1 MSVGAR
7 IGRFRLVE
15 RISVRKPPASDSAF
29 RSYPVESWLGHDEK
43 LDRPVSI
50 RLLRTDDARIASVL
64 GAARAAALVDDPRLM
79 RVLDVIP
86 MDGESSEAPRT
97 AIISEW
103 AEGQSLVDHL
113 ETSGPATAAAALMV
127 VGDVA
132 SALALA
138 LDQGVPHGRLSPT
151 TVFLTEG
158 GEVRVRGL
166 AVDAALFGPLD
177 SDSRSGRV
185 VNDDVDGLG
194 SLLYALVTGY
204 WPDPSVDPAE
214 VGIPLAPLTGRSVPL
229 PSRVRAQV
237 PRPIDEVVG
246 RSVLSISRP
255 RGSIR
260 IADASGFATAATA
273 ALDRLTPLVPT
284 SLRIAR
290 PQVTTGRRITRTVGI
305 LAAVGIVILTFAAG
319 MTLLTAGS
327 GNAEEIAA
335 ATEATDLL
343 TSEAVP
349 FAEEFAFSAAQ
360 VPVSILSVRS
370 YDPFSDDDENGKPD
384 KRKGRENEE
393 SALLAIDVDPATE
406 WVTETYATAD
416 ADGKGGVGLIIDLG
430 QPMNIS
436 AVTLNLRGY
445 GTDVQVKVADEI
457 QKEPDLWTP
466 FVDVEKVGPEI
477 ELRSP
482 RPVRGQYVLVWL
494 DSLPSEPG
502 GTGRYTGGIGQIQ
515 VFATPDEEPAA

>member
-1 MSVGAR
+1 MSAGAR

-15 RISVRKPPASDSAF
+15 RISVRTPPPGDTAF

-50 RLLRTDDARIASVL
+50 RLVRTDDARIATVL

-86 MDGESSEAPRT
+86 MEGGASDAPRT

-113 ETSGPATAAAALMV
+113 ETSGPATPAAALMV

-138 LDQGVPHGRLSPT
+138 LDHGVPHSRLSPT
-151 TVFLTEG
+151 TVYLTEG
-158 GEVRVRGL
+158 GDVRVRGL

-177 SDSRSGRV
+177 SDNRSGRV
-185 VNDDVDGLG
+185 LNDDVDGLG

-204 WPDPSVDPAE
+204 WPDPSVDPVE
-214 VGIPLAPLTGRSVPL
+214 VGIPLAPLTGRTVPL

-237 PRPIDEVVG
+237 PRPIDDVVG
-246 RSVLSISRP
+246 RSVLAISRP

-260 IADASGFATAATA
+260 IADASGFATATTA

-290 PQVTTGRRITRTVGI
+290 PQVPTGRRITRTVGI
-305 LAAVGIVILTFAAG
+305 IAAVGIVILTFAAG

-327 GNAEEIAA
+327 GSATVEEQAQ
-335 ATEATDLL
+335 ATEILGSD
-343 TSEAVP
+343 AVP
-349 FAEEFAFSAAQ
+349 FVEEFAFSTAQ
-360 VPVSILSVRS
+360 VPVPIISVRS
-370 YDPFSDDDENGKPD
+370 YDPFSDDDENGKTD

-393 SALLAIDVDPATE
+393 AAGLAIDVDPATE
-406 WVTETYATAD
+406 WVTETYTTAD
-416 ADGKGGVGLIIDLG
+416 ADGKGGVGLIADLG
-430 QPMNIS
+430 QSMNIS
-436 AVTLNLRGY
+436 AITLNLRGY
-445 GTDVQVKVADEI
+445 GTSVQVKVADEI

-466 FVDVEKVGPEI
+466 FVEVAKVGPEI

-502 GTGRYTGGIGQIQ
+502 AGGRFTGGIGQIQ
-515 VFATPDEEPAA
+515 VFATPDEDPAA

>member
-1 MSVGAR
+1 MTAGTR

-15 RISVRKPPASDSAF
+15 RISVRMPPASDAAF
-29 RSYPVESWLGHDEK
+29 RSYPVESWFGHDEM

-50 RLLRTDDARIASVL
+50 RLVRTDDARIASVL

-79 RVLDVIP
+79 RVLDVIGMEAGP
-86 MDGESSEAPRT
+86 SDAPRT

-138 LDQGVPHGRLSPT
+138 LDKGVPHGRLSPT
-151 TVFLTEG
+151 TVYLTEG

-177 SDSRSGRV
+177 SDNRSGRV
-185 VNDDVDGLG
+185 LHDDVDGLG

-204 WPDPSVDPAE
+204 WPDPTVDPVE
-214 VGIPLAPLTGRSVPL
+214 VGIPLAPLTGRTVPL

-237 PRPIDEVVG
+237 PRPVDDVVG

-260 IADASGFATAATA
+260 IADASGFATACTA

-290 PQVTTGRRITRTVGI
+290 PQVPQVRGVTRSIGI
-305 LAAVGIVILTFAAG
+305 VAAVGIVVATFTGGVLLLSSDSSTAEAQSTSTDPAA
-319 MTLLTAGS
+319 
-327 GNAEEIAA
+327 
-335 ATEATDLL
+335 LL
-343 TSEAVP
+343 TSDAVP
-349 FAEEFAFSAAQ
+349 FVEEFAFSSAQ
-360 VPVSILSVRS
+360 APIPIVSVRS
-370 YDPFSDDDENGKPD
+370 FDPFADDNEDGKTD

-393 SALLAIDVDPATE
+393 DAPLAIDVDPSTE
-406 WVTETYATAD
+406 WVTDTYDTPD
-416 ADGKGGVGLIIDLG
+416 AEGKGGVGLIADLG
-430 QPMNIS
+430 TPMNIS
-436 AVTLNLRGY
+436 AVSLNLRGY
-445 GTDVQVKVADEI
+445 GTDVQVRVADEI

-466 FVDVEKVGPEI
+466 FVEVSKVGPEI
-477 ELRSP
+477 ELRAP
-482 RPVRGQYVLVWL
+482 RPVRGQYVLIWL
-494 DSLPSEPG
+494 SALPRDPG
-502 GTGRYTGGIGQIQ
+502 STERYTGGIGQIQ

>member
-1 MSVGAR
+1 MSAGTR

-15 RISVRKPPASDSAF
+15 QISVRMPPKSDAAF
-29 RSYPVESWLGHDEK
+29 RSYPVESWLGHDEM

-50 RLLRTDDARIASVL
+50 RLVRTDDARIASVL

-79 RVLDVIP
+79 RVLDVVS
-86 MDGESSEAPRT
+86 MDAGPSDAPRT

-113 ETSGPATAAAALMV
+113 ETSGPATPAAALMV

-138 LDQGVPHGRLSPT
+138 LDKGVPHGRLSPT
-151 TVFLTEG
+151 TVYLTEG

-177 SDSRSGRV
+177 SDNRSGRV
-185 VNDDVDGLG
+185 LHDDVDGLG

-204 WPDPSVDPAE
+204 WPDPTVDPVE

-237 PRPIDEVVG
+237 PRPVDDVVG

-260 IADASGFATAATA
+260 IADASGFATATTA

-290 PQVTTGRRITRTVGI
+290 PQVPTGGKVTRTAGVI
-305 LAAVGIVILTFAAG
+305 AAVAIVVASFAG
-319 MTLLTAGS
+319 GVMLLTADT
-327 GNAEEIAA
+327 GNAETVTAQA
-335 ATEATDLL
+335 SATDLL
-343 TSEAVP
+343 ASEAVP
-349 FAEEFAFSAAQ
+349 FVEEFAFSSAQ
-360 VPVSILSVRS
+360 TPVPIVSVRS
-370 YDPFSDDDENGKPD
+370 FDPFADDNEDGKTD

-393 SALLAIDVDPATE
+393 DAPLAIDVDPATE
-406 WVTETYATAD
+406 WVTDTYGTAD
-416 ADGKGGVGLIIDLG
+416 ADGKGGVGLIADLG
-430 QPMNIS
+430 KPMNIS
-436 AVTLNLRGY
+436 AVSLNLRGY
-445 GTDVQVKVADEI
+445 GSDVQVKVADEI
-457 QKEPDLWTP
+457 QREPDLWTP
-466 FVDVEKVGPEI
+466 FVQVAKVGPEI
-477 ELRSP
+477 ELRAP
-482 RPVRGQYVLVWL
+482 RPVRGQYVLIWL
-494 DSLPSEPG
+494 DALPRDPG
-502 GTGRYTGGIGQIQ
+502 STERYTGGIGQIEI
-515 VFATPDEEPAA
+515 FATPDEDPAA

>member
-1 MSVGAR
+1 MSTGAR
-7 IGRFRLVE
+7 VGRFRLVE
-15 RISVRKPPASDSAF
+15 RISVRTPPASDTAF

-50 RLLRTDDARIASVL
+50 RLVRTDDARIATVL
-64 GAARAAALVDDPRLM
+64 GAARAAALIDDPRLM

-86 MDGESSEAPRT
+86 MEGGPADAPRT

-113 ETSGPATAAAALMV
+113 QTSGPATAAAALMV

-138 LDQGVPHGRLSPT
+138 LDKGVPHGRLSPT
-151 TVFLTEG
+151 TVYLTEG

-177 SDSRSGRV
+177 SDNRSGRV
-185 VNDDVDGLG
+185 LNDDVDGLG

-214 VGIPLAPLTGRSVPL
+214 VGIPLAPLTGRTVPL

-237 PRPIDEVVG
+237 PRPVDEVVG

-260 IADASGFATAATA
+260 IADASGFATATTA
-273 ALDRLTPLVPT
+273 AIDRLTPLVPT

-290 PQVTTGRRITRTVGI
+290 PTVPKGRRVTRTVGVI
-305 LAAVGIVILTFAAG
+305 AAVGIVILTFAAG

-327 GNAEEIAA
+327 GSAEAA
-335 ATEATDLL
+335 DSAAQATDVL
-343 TSEAVP
+343 TSDAVP
-349 FAEEFAFSAAQ
+349 FVEEFAFSASQ
-360 VPVSILSVRS
+360 TPVPIVSVRS
-370 YDPFSDDDENGKPD
+370 YDPYSDDDENGKPD
-384 KRKGRENEE
+384 KRKGTENEE
-393 SALLAIDVDPATE
+393 NAALAIDIDPATE

-416 ADGKGGVGLIIDLG
+416 ADGKGGVGLIADLG

-436 AVTLNLRGY
+436 SIKVNLRGY

-466 FVDVEKVGPEI
+466 FVAVSKVGPEI

-494 DSLPSEPG
+494 DSLPRDPG
-502 GTGRYTGGIGQIQ
+502 GFEQYTGGIGQIQ
-515 VFATPDEEPAA
+515 VFATPDEKPAA

>member
-1 MSVGAR
+1 MNAGER

-15 RISVRKPPASDSAF
+15 RISVRSPAERGATY
-29 RSYPVESWLGHDEK
+29 RSYAVESWRGHDEK

-50 RLLRTDDARIASVL
+50 RLVRTDDARIANVL

-86 MDGESSEAPRT
+86 MGGGPGKPPRT

-103 AEGQSLVDHL
+103 AEGESLVDHL
-113 ETSGPATAAAALMV
+113 ESSGPATPTEALMV

-138 LDQGVPHGRLSPT
+138 LDHGVPHGRLSPT

-158 GEVRVRGL
+158 GEVRLRGL

-204 WPDPSVDPAE
+204 WPDPSVDPTE
-214 VGIPLAPLTGRSVPL
+214 VGIPLAPLTGRTVPL

-237 PRPIDEVVG
+237 PRAIDDVVG

-260 IADASGFATAATA
+260 IADASGFATATTA
-273 ALDRLTPLVPT
+273 ALDRITPLAPT

-290 PQVTTGRRITRTVGI
+290 PQVPSGRRTTRTVAVI
-305 LAAVGIVILTFAAG
+305 AAVGIVVLTFALG

-327 GNAEEIAA
+327 GSASTTESSP
-335 ATEATDLL
+335 ATSLL
-343 TSEAVP
+343 TTDAVP
-349 FAEEFAFSAAQ
+349 FVEEFEFSAPRAP
-360 VPVSILSVRS
+360 VPIQSIRS
-370 YDPFSDDDENGKPD
+370 YDPLADDDENGKPD

-393 SALLAIDVDPATE
+393 TAALAIDVDPATE
-406 WVTETYATAD
+406 WVTETYTSAD
-416 ADGKGGVGLIIDLG
+416 ADGKGGVGLIADLG
-430 QPMNIS
+430 QPMNINS
-436 AVTLNLRGY
+436 IKLNLRGY
-445 GTDVQVKVADEI
+445 GTSVQVKVADEI
-457 QKEPDLWTP
+457 QKDPDLWTP
-466 FVDVEKVGPEI
+466 FVDVAKVGPEI
-477 ELRSP
+477 EVRSP

-494 DSLPSEPG
+494 DSLPSDP
-502 GTGRYTGGIGQIQ
+502 GTGGSFTGGIGQIQ
-515 VFATPDEEPAA
+515 VFATPDEDPAT

>member
-1 MSVGAR
+1 MSAGAR

-15 RISVRKPPASDSAF
+15 QISVRTPPPGDTAF

-50 RLLRTDDARIASVL
+50 RLVRTDDARIATVL

-86 MDGESSEAPRT
+86 MEGGASDAPRT

-113 ETSGPATAAAALMV
+113 ETSGSATPAAALMV

-138 LDQGVPHGRLSPT
+138 LDHGVPHGRLSPT
-151 TVFLTEG
+151 TVYLTEG

-177 SDSRSGRV
+177 SDNRSGRV
-185 VNDDVDGLG
+185 LNDDVDGLG

-204 WPDPSVDPAE
+204 WPDPSVDPVE
-214 VGIPLAPLTGRSVPL
+214 VGIPLAPLTGRTVPL

-237 PRPIDEVVG
+237 PRPIDDVVG
-246 RSVLSISRP
+246 RSVLAISRP

-260 IADASGFATAATA
+260 IADASGFATATTA

-290 PQVTTGRRITRTVGI
+290 PQVPTGRRITRTVGI
-305 LAAVGIVILTFAAG
+305 IAAVGIVILTFAAG

-327 GNAEEIAA
+327 GSATIEEQAQ
-335 ATEATDLL
+335 ATEILSSD
-343 TSEAVP
+343 AVP
-349 FAEEFAFSAAQ
+349 FVEEFAFSTAQ
-360 VPVSILSVRS
+360 VPVPIISVRS
-370 YDPFSDDDENGKPD
+370 YDPFSDDDENGKSD

-393 SALLAIDVDPATE
+393 AAGLAIDVDPATE
-406 WVTETYATAD
+406 WVTETYTTAD
-416 ADGKGGVGLIIDLG
+416 ADGKGGVGLIADLG

-445 GTDVQVKVADEI
+445 GTSVQVKVADEI

-466 FVDVEKVGPEI
+466 FVEVAKVGPEI

-502 GTGRYTGGIGQIQ
+502 AGGRFTGGIGQIQ
-515 VFATPDEEPAA
+515 VFATPDEEPTA

>member
-1 MSVGAR
+1 
-7 IGRFRLVE
+7 
-15 RISVRKPPASDSAF
+15 
-29 RSYPVESWLGHDEK
+29 
-43 LDRPVSI
+43 
-50 RLLRTDDARIASVL
+50 
-64 GAARAAALVDDPRLM
+64 
-79 RVLDVIP
+79 
-86 MDGESSEAPRT
+86 
-97 AIISEW
+97 
-103 AEGQSLVDHL
+103 
-113 ETSGPATAAAALMV
+113 
-127 VGDVA
+127 
-132 SALALA
+132 
-138 LDQGVPHGRLSPT
+138 
-151 TVFLTEG
+151 
-158 GEVRVRGL
+158 
-166 AVDAALFGPLD
+166 
-177 SDSRSGRV
+177 
-185 VNDDVDGLG
+185 
-194 SLLYALVTGY
+194 
-204 WPDPSVDPAE
+204 
-214 VGIPLAPLTGRSVPL
+214 
-229 PSRVRAQV
+229 
-237 PRPIDEVVG
+237 
-246 RSVLSISRP
+246 
-255 RGSIR
+255 
-260 IADASGFATAATA
+260 
-273 ALDRLTPLVPT
+273 
-284 SLRIAR
+284 
-290 PQVTTGRRITRTVGI
+290 
-305 LAAVGIVILTFAAG
+305 VGIVILTFAAG